1 MTLTQAAI
9 GRLSLGKQA
18 MLVLAAS
25 LFIAVAAQVSVPFY
39 PVPLTLG
46 TLAVLLV
53 GFALG
58 ARLGALAVLAYLAE
72 GAMGLPVFANFNN
85 AAAFAGP
92 TAGFLLGYVVMAWIA
107 GKAADMGVR
116 NVFALAGVAMLASAA
131 LYIPGI
137 AWPMAVAQATG
148 LEGGWIGQSF
158 GGYYWAYFIAP
169 FLIGDAVKAVLAA
182 LIVTGGWKALAK
194 S

>member
-25 LFIAVAAQVSVPFY
+25 LFIAIAAQVSVPFY

-53 GFALG
+53 GFTLG
-58 ARLGALAVLAYLAE
+58 ARLGALAVVAYLAE

-85 AAAFAGP
+85 GAAFVGP
-92 TAGFLLGYVVMAWIA
+92 TAGFLFGYIALAWIA
-107 GKAADMGVR
+107 GKAADMGLR
-116 NVFALAGVAMLASAA
+116 GVAGLSAAALLASAV

-137 AWPMAVAQATG
+137 AWPMAVASAAG
-148 LEGGWIGQSF
+148 LEGGWIGQGF
-158 GGYYWAYFIAP
+158 GGYYWTYFIAP
-169 FLIGDAVKAVLAA
+169 FLLGDTVKAVLAA
-182 LIVTGGWKALAK
+182 LIISGGWKTLRK
-194 S
+194 G